1 MAMTF
6 RMSVLS
12 LSLFYLYAGASAHL
26 LRRRERVHAV
36 RRYGLHGHDDLG
48 AVAPAGRGPGARDLN
63 GVFEHPCPVSVLAGS
78 DGRASPA
85 QYERNAQPYP
95 SASNPRIISS
105 LRRSAGDP
113 VGAVQPGYRI
123 YEICRLPCRPSPVHG
138 ARLLAHRRCG
148 FLQSAD

>member
-36 RRYGLHGHDDLG
+36 RRHGLQGHDDLG

-85 QYERNAQPYP
+85 RYEHNAQQY
-95 SASNPRIISS
+95 ASNPRIISS
-105 LRRSAGDP
+105 LLRSAGDAG
-113 VGAVQPGYRI
+113 V
-123 YEICRLPCRPSPVHG
+123 PCSQATGSTALVLRQKESE
-138 ARLLAHRRCG
+138 
-148 FLQSAD
+148 

>member
-36 RRYGLHGHDDLG
+36 RRHGLHGHGDLG

-63 GVFEHPCPVSVLAGS
+63 GVLEHS

-85 QYERNAQPYP
+85 RYEHNAQQY
-95 SASNPRIISS
+95 ASNPRIISS
-105 LRRSAGDP
+105 LLRSAGDAGVP
-113 VGAVQPGYRI
+113 CSQATGSTALVCGKKNLNKRRLRFQP
-123 YEICRLPCRPSPVHG
+123 
-138 ARLLAHRRCG
+138 
-148 FLQSAD
+148 